1 MTGRAGGSAG
11 PTSGETRPAQ
21 GIRERALRL
30 RLRPARLPAA
40 ALRAPAAPVLAPV
53 LASVLGLVLAP
64 VLAPV
69 LGLLLGL
76 LLGPVLA
83 PVSGPVRPWTAR
95 LPRRRDLVVQPQG
108 QRDPLPGD
116 VDGEHL
122 DLDDVA
128 GLHDVPGVL
137 DERRR
142 QRGDV
147 HEPVLVDP
155 DVDERAERSDVR
167 DHA

>member
-53 LASVLGLVLAP
+53 LASVL
-64 VLAPV
+64 APV

-76 LLGPVLA
+76 VLA
-83 PVSGPVRPWTAR
+83 PVSGPARPWTPR
-95 LPRRRDLVVQPQG
+95 LPRRRDLVVQAQG
-108 QRDPLPGD
+108 QRDPLPRD

-147 HEPVLVDP
+147 HEPVLVDA
-155 DVDERAERSDVR
+155 DVDER
-167 DHA
+167 

>member
-11 PTSGETRPAQ
+11 PTSGETRPGQ
-21 GIRERALRL
+21 GIRERPPRL
-30 RLRPARLPAA
+30 PLPPARPPPAPP
-40 ALRAPAAPVLAPV
+40 RAPPAPGLAPV
-53 LASVLGLVLAP
+53 LAS

-95 LPRRRDLVVQPQG
+95 LPRRRDLVVQAQG
-108 QRDPLPGD
+108 QRDPLPRD

-137 DERRR
+137 DECRR
-142 QRGDV
+142 QR
-147 HEPVLVDP
+147 
-155 DVDERAERSDVR
+155 
-167 DHA
+167 